1 MAWHI
6 VEKLLEQVAEH
17 STLVGKFWVTFFF
30 VLRFL
35 MVVSIADTVFGDE
48 QGSFVCN
55 TLTPGCA
62 NICFNDF
69 SPISLIRLWAL
80 QILSVSLPT
89 IIFMVYTAHKMTKIS
104 QAKKLRQDEMDKK
117 KKMREEAKKLK
128 EEARKKAMADR
139 RRRLEESGPPDYNA
153 LENDAFVTDVKK
165 NEKKEKE
172 PEKDKDDDKV
182 VATKLD
188 SDTPSRL
195 MLAYVVQVV
204 CRLAVEIG
212 FMVLQ
217 FNIYVFKFWVPELFK
232 CARWPCPNVVDCF
245 VSRPKEKTIMLWVM
259 FATGLI
265 MIVLN
270 LIELYHLGA
279 RKILEAW
286 KQRGQDI
293 TKEYRVSSNMP
304 HFGTHGGHGGG
315 GRYPRGYPQA
325 VGIRVGY
332 ARSSMSGEGGNDYD
346 GDRFI

>member
-117 KKMREEAKKLK
+117 KKMREEAKK
-128 EEARKKAMADR
+128 
-139 RRRLEESGPPDYNA
+139 YN
-153 LENDAFVTDVKK
+153 TY
-165 NEKKEKE
+165 
-172 PEKDKDDDKV
+172 
-182 VATKLD
+182 TK
-188 SDTPSRL
+188 
-195 MLAYVVQVV
+195 YVV

-270 LIELYHLGA
+270 LIELYHL
-279 RKILEAW
+279 
-286 KQRGQDI
+286 
-293 TKEYRVSSNMP
+293 
-304 HFGTHGGHGGG
+304 
-315 GRYPRGYPQA
+315 
-325 VGIRVGY
+325 
-332 ARSSMSGEGGNDYD
+332 
-346 GDRFI
+346 